1 MLNLVMEKQKD
12 SSQNYNESSQ
22 KAIDYIF
29 ELNDKEN
36 DLLSFNWKER
46 LIYYYYYP
54 SYFLN
59 VLYDSIKTFSWKL

>member
-1 MLNLVMEKQKD
+1 MEEQKD
-12 SSQNYNESSQ
+12 SSQ
-22 KAIDYIF
+22 KVIDYIF

-46 LIYYYYYP
+46 LICYYYYP